1 MTNPTDT
8 FHTAPLRW
16 LARTKLHAG
25 RSLADNVRRLRWRRR
40 RAPVATPPTTEAQ
53 PLTQQAQH
61 DTSPATP

>member
-1 MTNPTDT
+1 MTDSTDT

-40 RAPVATPPTTEAQ
+40 RAPATV
-53 PLTQQAQH
+53 
-61 DTSPATP
+61 PATPDQPATDATTPLE